1 VIQVQ
6 AAGAFAHEG
15 EAADWLDAAL
25 GHLAA
30 TDWTS
35 LGTTAHGDMLRR
47 LQRAQTQLTAVNA
60 AVLAA
65 FTAGQGYEPDGH
77 GSAVQWLIHRTGISK
92 GAALDAYGWHKRL
105 ARHGVIAAAMTDG
118 TVSESWAKAIAQW
131 TDPLPPLERD
141 QADEILLEAAAAG
154 VPLEDL
160 RVLARSI
167 WETWK
172 AQHPDPDDGNGDGGD
187 EDGFDDRSLR
197 LAATF
202 GGAGRL
208 TGDLA
213 ASCAAKL
220 QAIFDALGKNLGPD
234 DWRSVDQRQHDALDE
249 ALSRLIKSGLLPQSA
264 GTDTLAQVIIPF
276 PALRAW
282 PGGSAI
288 EAEWMAGN
296 AGQPGWLTGIGAEA
310 AACDA
315 TIVPV
320 VTGTVDWQAADAM
333 TDVWIEAHGLDRG
346 RQPCGCTCGGCTC
359 TPPASMDAA
368 AKARLRRTLLAM
380 AADAMSGPTGL
391 AAYLRS
397 RLLGVPYNSASLPLD
412 VGRARDIPDHIR
424 RAVILRDK
432 HCGWPGGCD
441 VGPAGSEVHHLG
453 QWSKGGKTRLED
465 LKLYCTFH
473 HQVCIHRRG
482 WKVIVHPDGTSEAIS
497 PWGEV
502 IRSHGPPGDRTAL

>member
-1 VIQVQ
+1 MVWEEVIQVE

-30 TDWTS
+30 TDWVS
-35 LGTTAHGDMLRR
+35 LGTTAHGEMLAR
-47 LQRAQTQLTAVNA
+47 LQRAQAQLTAVNA

-65 FTAGQGYEPDGH
+65 FTAQSGYEPDGH
-77 GSAVQWLIHRTGISK
+77 RSAMAWLVNRTKMSR
-92 GAALDAYGWHKRL
+92 GAAAGAVGWQRRL
-105 ARHGVIAAAMTDG
+105 ARHGVIAAAMATRNI
-118 TVSESWAKAIAQW
+118 SESWGKDIATW

-160 RVLARSI
+160 RALARSI
-167 WETWK
+167 WEAWK
-172 AQHPDPDDGNGDGGD
+172 AQHPDPDDGNGEPGD
-187 EDGFDDRSLR
+187 EDGFGDRRLR
-197 LAATF
+197 LGVTF
-202 GGAGRL
+202 GGAGKL

-213 ASCAAKL
+213 AGCAAKL
-220 QAIFDALGKNLGPD
+220 QAIFDALGKHLGAD
-234 DWRSVDQRQHDALDE
+234 DWRSTEQRQHDALDE

-264 GTDTLAQVIIPF
+264 RTDTLAQVIIPF
-276 PALRAW
+276 PALRGM
-282 PGGSAI
+282 PGASP
-288 EAEWMAGN
+288 AEEQWMAGT

-320 VTGTVDWQAADAM
+320 VTGSVDWQAVDEM
-333 TDVWIEAHGLDRG
+333 TQVWIDAHGLDRG
-346 RQPCGCTCGGCTC
+346 AEPCGCSCGGCTC
-359 TPPASMDAA
+359 QPPAPLDGE

-397 RLLGVPYNSASLPLD
+397 RLLGAPYNSASLPLD

-441 VGPAGSEVHHLG
+441 VGPRRERHPPPPTVV
-453 QWSKGGKTRLED
+453 GGR
-465 LKLYCTFH
+465 
-473 HQVCIHRRG
+473 
-482 WKVIVHPDGTSEAIS
+482 PDQ
-497 PWGEV
+497 P
-502 IRSHGPPGDRTAL
+502 R

>member
-1 VIQVQ
+1 VIQVPETGFGSAAA
-6 AAGAFAHEG
+6 AAGM
-15 EAADWLDAAL
+15 LDASL
-25 GHLAA
+25 DYLAA
-30 TDWTS
+30 TDWAS
-35 LGTTAHGDMLRR
+35 LGTQAHGEMLAQ
-47 LQRAQTQLTAVNA
+47 LQRAQAQLTAVNA

-65 FTAGQGYEPDGH
+65 FTAQSGYEPDGH
-77 GSAVQWLIHRTGISK
+77 RSAMAWLVNRTKMSR
-92 GAALDAYGWHKRL
+92 GAAAGAVGWQRRL
-105 ARHGVIAAAMTDG
+105 ARHGVIAAAMATRKI
-118 TVSESWAKAIAQW
+118 SESWGKDIATW

-172 AQHPDPDDGNGDGGD
+172 AQHPDPDDGNGGGGD
-187 EDGFDDRSLR
+187 EDGFADRSLR
-197 LAATF
+197 LGVTF
-202 GGAGRL
+202 GGAGKL

-213 ASCAAKL
+213 AGCAAKL
-220 QAIFDALGKNLGPD
+220 QAIFDALGKHVGPD
-234 DWRSVDQRQHDALDE
+234 DWRSVEQRQHDALDE

-276 PALRAW
+276 SALRGMHGA
-282 PGGSAI
+282 SL
-288 EAEWMAGN
+288 AEEQWMADN

-315 TIVPV
+315 KIVPV
-320 VTGTVDWQAADAM
+320 VTGTVDWQAVDEM
-333 TDVWIEAHGLDRG
+333 TQVWIDAHGLDRG
-346 RQPCGCTCGGCTC
+346 RAPCGCSCGGCTC
-359 TPPASMDAA
+359 QPPAPLDAE

-397 RLLGVPYNSASLPLD
+397 RLLGAPYNSASLPLD

-441 VGPAGSEVHHLG
+441 VGPAGSDIHHLE
-453 QWSKGGKTRLED
+453 QWSEGGKTSIDD
-465 LKLYCTFH
+465 LKLFCKFH
-473 HQVCIHRRG
+473 HLVKIHRDG
-482 WKVIVHPDGTSEAIS
+482 WKVIMHPDGTSEAIS

-502 IRSHGPPGDRTAL
+502 IRSHGPPPDEAG

>member
-1 VIQVQ
+1 VQ

-35 LGTTAHGDMLRR
+35 LSTTAHGDMLRR
-47 LQRAQTQLTAVNA
+47 LQRAQAQLTAVNA

-77 GSAVQWLIHRTGISK
+77 RSAVQWLIHRTGISK
-92 GAALDAYGWHKRL
+92 GAALGAYGWHKRL
-105 ARHGVIAAAMTDG
+105 ARHAVIAAAMTDG
-118 TVSESWAKAIAQW
+118 IVSESWARDIATW

-172 AQHPDPDDGNGDGGD
+172 AQHPDPDDGDGD
-187 EDGFDDRSLR
+187 EDGFADRSLR
-197 LAATF
+197 LDTTF

-208 TGDLA
+208 TGDLGA
-213 ASCAAKL
+213 GCAAKL
-220 QAIFDALGKNLGPD
+220 QAIFDALGKHRGPD
-234 DWRSVDQRQHDALDE
+234 DWRSIGQRQHDALEE

-276 PALRAW
+276 AALRGL
-282 PGGSAI
+282 PGASL
-288 EAEWMAGN
+288 AEEQWMAGT
-296 AGQPGWLTGIGAEA
+296 AGQPGWLTGTGAAA

-333 TDVWIEAHGLDRG
+333 TQVWIGAHGLDRG

-359 TPPASMDAA
+359 TPPAPIDTAA
-368 AKARLRRTLLAM
+368 RARLRRTLLAM
-380 AADAMSGPTGL
+380 AADAMSGPAGL
-391 AAYLRS
+391 AAYLRA
-397 RLLGVPYNSASLPLD
+397 RLLGAPYNSASLPLD
-412 VGRARDIPDHIR
+412 VGRARDIPDQLR
-424 RAVILRDK
+424 RAVILRDR

-441 VGPAGSEVHHLG
+441 TGPAGSEVHHLVP
-453 QWSKGGKTRLED
+453 WSEGGTTRLPD

-473 HQVCIHRRG
+473 HQVMIHRRG
-482 WKVIVHPDGTSEAIS
+482 WKIIVHPDGTSEAIS

-502 IRSHGPPGDRTAL
+502 IRSHGPPPGEAG

>member
-1 VIQVQ
+1 ME

-30 TDWTS
+30 TDWAS

-47 LQRAQTQLTAVNA
+47 LQRAQAKLTAVNA

-65 FTAGQGYEPDGH
+65 FIAGQGYEPDGH
-77 GSAVQWLIHRTGISK
+77 RSAVQWLVHRTGMSK
-92 GAALDAYGWHKRL
+92 GAALGAYGWHKRL

-118 TVSESWAKAIAQW
+118 TVLESWAKAIAQW

-160 RVLARSI
+160 EVFARSI

-172 AQHPDPDDGNGDGGD
+172 AQHPDPDDGNGEPGD
-187 EDGFDDRSLR
+187 EDGFEDRRLR
-197 LAATF
+197 LGVTF
-202 GGAGRL
+202 GGAGKL

-213 ASCAAKL
+213 AGCAAKL
-220 QAIFDALGKNLGPD
+220 QAIFDALGKHLGAD
-234 DWRSVDQRQHDALDE
+234 DWRSVEQRQHDALDE

-276 PALRAW
+276 PALRGMHGAS
-282 PGGSAI
+282 P
-288 EAEWMAGN
+288 AEEQWMAGT

-320 VTGTVDWQAADAM
+320 VTGSVDWQAVDAM
-333 TDVWIEAHGLDRG
+333 ADVWIGAHGLDRG
-346 RQPCGCTCGGCTC
+346 CRAVRLQ
-359 TPPASMDAA
+359 
-368 AKARLRRTLLAM
+368 LRRLHLPARPPRWTPRRRPGCGAPCWRWP
-380 AADAMSGPTGL
+380 PT
-391 AAYLRS
+391 R
-397 RLLGVPYNSASLPLD
+397 
-412 VGRARDIPDHIR
+412 
-424 RAVILRDK
+424 
-432 HCGWPGGCD
+432 C
-441 VGPAGSEVHHLG
+441 PA
-453 QWSKGGKTRLED
+453 
-465 LKLYCTFH
+465 
-473 HQVCIHRRG
+473 RRG
-482 WKVIVHPDGTSEAIS
+482 WPPTCGPGCWAPRTTARACRWTWAAPATSRTTSAARSSCAIS
-497 PWGEV
+497 TAAGPAAATWA
-502 IRSHGPPGDRTAL
+502 PPGATSTTSNRGRRAAKPGSRT

>member
-1 VIQVQ
+1 MPETGFGSAAD
-6 AAGAFAHEG
+6 AAGQL
-15 EAADWLDAAL
+15 EASLDY
-25 GHLAA
+25 LAA
-30 TDWTS
+30 TDWVS
-35 LGTTAHGDMLRR
+35 LGTQAHGEMLAR
-47 LQRAQTQLTAVNA
+47 LQRAQAQLTAVNA

-65 FTAGQGYEPDGH
+65 FTAQSGYEPDGH
-77 GSAVQWLIHRTGISK
+77 RSAMAWMVNRTKMSR
-92 GAALDAYGWHKRL
+92 GAAAGAVGWQRRL
-105 ARHGVIAAAMTDG
+105 ARHGVIAAAMATRKI
-118 TVSESWAKAIAQW
+118 SESWGKDIATW

-160 RVLARSI
+160 EVLARSI
-167 WETWK
+167 WEAWK
-172 AQHPDPDDGNGDGGD
+172 AQHPDPDDGNGEPGD
-187 EDGFDDRSLR
+187 EDGFEDRRLR
-197 LAATF
+197 LGVTF
-202 GGAGRL
+202 GGAGKL

-213 ASCAAKL
+213 AGCAAKL
-220 QAIFDALGKNLGPD
+220 QAIFDALGKHVGAD
-234 DWRSVDQRQHDALDE
+234 DWRSVEQRQHDALDE

-276 PALRAW
+276 PELRAW
-282 PGGSAI
+282 PGASP
-288 EAEWMAGN
+288 AEEQWMAGT
-296 AGQPGWLTGIGAEA
+296 AGQSGWLTGIGAEA

-320 VTGTVDWQAADAM
+320 VTGSVDWQAVDDM
-333 TDVWIEAHGLDRG
+333 TQVWIGAHGLDRG
-346 RQPCGCTCGGCTC
+346 REPCGCSCGGCTC
-359 TPPASMDAA
+359 ARPAPMDAE

-397 RLLGVPYNSASLPLD
+397 RLLGAPYNSASLPLD

-441 VGPAGSEVHHLG
+441 VGPAGSDIHHL
-453 QWSKGGKTRLED
+453 QPWSEGGKTRLED
-465 LKLYCTFH
+465 LRLYCKFH
-473 HQVCIHRRG
+473 HLVMIHRHG

-497 PWGEV
+497 PHGEV
-502 IRSHGPPGDRTAL
+502 IRSHGPPPGEAG